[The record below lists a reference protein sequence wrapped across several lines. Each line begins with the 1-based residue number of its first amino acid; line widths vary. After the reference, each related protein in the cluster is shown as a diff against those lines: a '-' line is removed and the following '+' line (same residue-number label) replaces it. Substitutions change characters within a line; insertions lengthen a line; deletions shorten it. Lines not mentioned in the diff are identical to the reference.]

1 MQLVKRQ
8 WNLNKPQRLLIVLC
22 AGLYPLVF
30 HLWSRAATNG
40 AASVYAGVAAMLVLA
55 SLPSKIRLLS
65 ALALAVVVAF
75 AVMVGLRAIGI
86 QA

>member
-1 MQLVKRQ
+1 MQLVNRQ
-8 WNLNKPQRLLIVLC
+8 WNLSKSQRLFIVLC
-22 AGLYPLVF
+22 AGLYLLVF

-75 AVMVGLRAIGI
+75 VDMVGLHAIGI